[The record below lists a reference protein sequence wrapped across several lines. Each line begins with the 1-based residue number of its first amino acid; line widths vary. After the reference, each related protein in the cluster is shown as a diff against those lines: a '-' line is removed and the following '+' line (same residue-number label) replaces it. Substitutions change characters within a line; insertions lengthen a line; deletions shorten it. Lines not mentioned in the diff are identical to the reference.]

1 MLQPP
6 GRSPVTAPSKADRA
20 DDGAEPSSGA
30 ADGGA
35 RSAADGGSRPSDRP
49 APSAPSAPS
58 AQAPSP
64 QAPSAQARADAAR
77 LLRLLTRREAQVLAR
92 LAAGDDNR
100 AIGAALGISP
110 ATVKTHLQRAMRK
123 LGVGT
128 RADATRL
135 AALIGTVRTEGA
147 PADLAAPASPAT
159 PAAPGA
165 PAPPAPPATAGTPGS
180 PGSPGGTSPAEE
192 TPATEES
199 SAADAGNAAHQEPAP
214 AAPSPPVAPSPP
226 AASPAAP
233 SGAAVPAV
241 EFAAFSAAAH
251 TRLVQQTY
259 LVTGSVRRAGR
270 SVHRALGSA
279 AMRWEEVS
287 ALPDPEAW
295 VRAAAFESALSPW
308 HRGGGGRRRATRAER
323 VGRDGPA
330 GSAAADRALLAAL
343 LRLSRVRRRAVVL
356 HDAVGLPVPE
366 LALEVEASTAAA
378 EGRVLAGREELAR
391 AVPALVGD
399 DPLAPGFG
407 AGLGTLLHDAAVR
420 GCPAPPEPSAAGLAS
435 AARLRAGA
443 ATAAAALLTVTVGG
457 AMVATFVGADPGSQ
471 ARPRPGWWWPRRRR
485 SAPRPA
491 RAAPGRPP
499 PAGHR
504 VCTARGATPSLP
516 RRRLCH
522 PRRPR
527 PRTVRRGQR
536 PRPTGATLPPRR
548 GCPHRRRPCR
558 GLPRHPGT
566 PCPRTPSRSPR
577 RRRTRRTG
585 PRSAQGPSRAPVA
598 GPCRWSSRAPRCGRA
613 PRCRRRRC
621 RTRSGDRDRQ
631 GAAENTTRAPRTKRP
646 WRPRAR

>member
-1 MLQPP
+1 M
-6 GRSPVTAPSKADRA
+6 
-20 DDGAEPSSGA
+20 
-30 ADGGA
+30 
-35 RSAADGGSRPSDRP
+35 
-49 APSAPSAPS
+49 
-58 AQAPSP
+58 
-64 QAPSAQARADAAR
+64 
-77 LLRLLTRREAQVLAR
+77 
-92 LAAGDDNR
+92 
-100 AIGAALGISP
+100 
-110 ATVKTHLQRAMRK
+110 
-123 LGVGT
+123 
-128 RADATRL
+128 
-135 AALIGTVRTEGA
+135 
-147 PADLAAPASPAT
+147 
-159 PAAPGA
+159 
-165 PAPPAPPATAGTPGS
+165 
-180 PGSPGGTSPAEE
+180 
-192 TPATEES
+192 
-199 SAADAGNAAHQEPAP
+199 
-214 AAPSPPVAPSPP
+214 
-226 AASPAAP
+226 
-233 SGAAVPAV
+233 PAV

-471 ARPRPGWWWPRRRR
+471 ARP
-485 SAPRPA
+485 PA
-491 RAAPGRPP
+491 RVVVAPPPEVCSSAGTGSSGPAAPGRTPGLHSPWCNPVAP
-499 PAGHR
+499 PAEA
-504 VCTARGATPSLP
+504 VPPAQTAPADGSEGTAAPSDGGDAATTEGLP
-516 RRRLCH
+516 A
-522 PRRPR
+522 PQETVPR
-527 PRTVRRGQR
+527 PPAASRDTV
-536 PRPTGATLPPRR
+536 PPDAVPLAAAAPHASDGAEVGAGTVAGAGGGPLPLVV
-548 GCPHRRRPCR
+548 PCA
-558 GLPRHPGT
+558 PVW
-566 PCPRTPSRSPR
+566 PCPTLSPSALPY
-577 RRRTRRTG
+577 
-585 PRSAQGPSRAPVA
+585 PV
-598 GPCRWSSRAPRCGRA
+598 R
-613 PRCRRRRC
+613 
-621 RTRSGDRDRQ
+621 
-631 GAAENTTRAPRTKRP
+631 
-646 WRPRAR
+646 